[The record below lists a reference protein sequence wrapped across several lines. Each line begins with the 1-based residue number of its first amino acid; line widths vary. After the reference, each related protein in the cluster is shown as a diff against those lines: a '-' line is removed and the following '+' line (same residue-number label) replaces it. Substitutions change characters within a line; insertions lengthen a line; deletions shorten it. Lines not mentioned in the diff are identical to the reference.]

1 MSDLL
6 YEVRDRV
13 ALITLN
19 RPDVH
24 NALSIEMVRLLA
36 EASRD
41 VREDDDVL
49 AAVITGAGDAAFCA
63 GGDLGELLPALTD
76 GQLEILLPEPTR
88 RFFSDLYK
96 PVLAAVN
103 GLCLAGGFEILL
115 GTDLRIAAEESVFGV
130 PEVRWGLV
138 PGAGTH
144 VRLPAQVP
152 WPIAMQLLLTG
163 DTIGARRAYEVG
175 LVNELRPSAEVLP
188 RAFELAERIARNG
201 PLAVRTA
208 KEIAVRALGH
218 ESRFALEWG
227 LQHRVLRSE
236 DATEGPQA
244 FQERRTPEFA
254 GR

>member
-19 RPDVH
+19 RPKVH
-24 NALSIEMVRLLA
+24 NALSIEMVGLLA
-36 EASRD
+36 ETSRD
-41 VREDDDVL
+41 LRDNDDVL
-49 AAVITGAGDAAFCA
+49 AAIITGAGDTAFCA
-63 GGDLGELLPALTD
+63 GGDLSELLPVLTD
-76 GQLEILLPEPTR
+76 GQLEIVLPEPTR
-88 RFFSDLYK
+88 RFFSDVYK
-96 PVLAAVN
+96 PVIAAVN
-103 GLCLAGGFEILL
+103 GLCVAGGFEILL
-115 GTDLRIAAEESVFGV
+115 GTDLRVATEESVFGV
-130 PEVRWGLV
+130 TEVRWGLV

-175 LVNELRPSAEVLP
+175 LINEIRSPGEVLP

-208 KEIAVRALGH
+208 KEIAVRALEH

-227 LQHRVLRSE
+227 LQERVLRSE
-236 DATEGPQA
+236 DAKEGPRA
-244 FQERRTPEFA
+244 FAERRKPQFE

>member
-19 RPDVH
+19 RPKAH

-36 EASRD
+36 EVSCD
-41 VREDDDVL
+41 LREDDEVL

-76 GQLEILLPEPTR
+76 DQLEIVLPEPTQ
-88 RFFSDLYK
+88 RFFSDVYK
-96 PVLAAVN
+96 PVIAAVN
-103 GLCLAGGFEILL
+103 GLCIAGGFEILL
-115 GTDLRIAAEESVFGV
+115 GTDLRIATEESMFGV
-130 PEVRWGLV
+130 AEVRWGLV

-163 DTIGARRAYEVG
+163 DAIGAQRAYEVG
-175 LVNELRPSAEVLP
+175 LINEIRSPVEVLP
-188 RAFELAERIARNG
+188 RAFELAELIARNG

-208 KEIAVRALGH
+208 KEIAVRALEH
-218 ESRFALEWG
+218 ESRFALEWA
-227 LQHRVLRSE
+227 LQKRVLRSE
-236 DATEGPQA
+236 DAKEGPRA
-244 FQERRTPEFA
+244 FRERRKPKFE

>member
-13 ALITLN
+13 ALVTLN
-19 RPDVH
+19 RPTAH

-36 EASRD
+36 EASRRW
-41 VREDDDVL
+41 REDDNVL

-76 GQLEILLPEPTR
+76 GRLEIVLPEPTR
-88 RFFSDLYK
+88 RFFSDVYK
-96 PVLAAVN
+96 PVIAAVN
-103 GLCLAGGFEILL
+103 GLCIAGGFEILL
-115 GTDLRIAAEESVFGV
+115 GTDLRVATEASVFGV
-130 PEVRWGLV
+130 AEVRWGLV

-163 DTIGARRAYEVG
+163 DTIGARRAYEIG
-175 LVNELRPSAEVLP
+175 LINEIRSPAEVLP
-188 RAFELAERIARNG
+188 RAYELAERIARNG

-208 KEIAVRALGH
+208 KEIAVRALEH
-218 ESRFALEWG
+218 ESRFALEWA
-227 LQHRVLRSE
+227 LQNRVLRSE
-236 DATEGPQA
+236 DAKEGPRA
-244 FQERRTPEFA
+244 FRERREPRFE

>member
-19 RPDVH
+19 RPKAH

-36 EASRD
+36 EVSCD
-41 VREDDDVL
+41 LREDDDVL

-76 GQLEILLPEPTR
+76 GQLEIVLPEPTR
-88 RFFSDLYK
+88 RFFSDVYK
-96 PVLAAVN
+96 PVIAAVN
-103 GLCLAGGFEILL
+103 GLCIAGGFEILL
-115 GTDLRIAAEESVFGV
+115 GTDLRIATEESMFGLA
-130 PEVRWGLV
+130 EVRWGLV

-163 DTIGARRAYEVG
+163 DAIGAQRAYEVG
-175 LVNELRPSAEVLP
+175 LVNEIRSPVEVLP

-208 KEIAVRALGH
+208 KEIAVRALEH
-218 ESRFALEWG
+218 ESRFALEWA
-227 LQHRVLRSE
+227 LQKRVLRSE
-236 DATEGPQA
+236 DAKEGPRA
-244 FQERRTPEFA
+244 FRERRKPKFE

>member
-6 YEVRDRV
+6 YEVRNRV

-19 RPDVH
+19 RPDAH
-24 NALSIEMVRLLA
+24 NALSIEMVGLLA

-41 VREDDDVL
+41 LLEDDEVL
-49 AAVITGAGDAAFCA
+49 AAVITGAGGAAFCA

-76 GQLEILLPEPTR
+76 GQLDIVLPEPTR
-88 RFFSDLYK
+88 RFFSDVYK
-96 PVLAAVN
+96 PVIAAVN
-103 GLCLAGGFEILL
+103 GLCIAGGFEILL
-115 GTDLRIAAEESVFGV
+115 GTDLRVAAEGAAFGV
-130 PEVRWGLV
+130 AEVRWGLV

-163 DTIGARRAYEVG
+163 DTIDAGRAYEVG
-175 LVNELRPSAEVLP
+175 LINEIRSPGEVLP

-208 KEIAVRALGH
+208 KEIAVRALED
-218 ESRFALEWG
+218 ESRFALEWA
-227 LQHRVLRSE
+227 LQNRVLRSE
-236 DATEGPQA
+236 DAKEGPRA
-244 FQERRTPEFA
+244 FRERRKPQFQ

>member
-19 RPDVH
+19 RPEVH

-36 EASRD
+36 DASRELH
-41 VREDDDVL
+41 EDDDVL
-49 AAVITGAGDAAFCA
+49 AAVITGAGDVAFCA
-63 GGDLGELLPALTD
+63 GGDLGELLPAVTD
-76 GQLEILLPEPTR
+76 GQLDILLPEPTR
-88 RFFSDLYK
+88 RFFSDVYK
-96 PVLAAVN
+96 PIIAAVD
-103 GLCLAGGFEILL
+103 GLCIAGGLEILL
-115 GTDLRIAAEESVFGV
+115 GTDLRIASEDSVFGV
-130 PEVRWGLV
+130 AEVRWGLV

-144 VRLPAQVP
+144 VRLPAQIP

-175 LVNELRPSAEVLP
+175 LINEIRPSAEVLQC
-188 RAFELAERIARNG
+188 AFDLAERISRNG

-236 DATEGPQA
+236 DAREGPRA
-244 FQERRTPEFA
+244 FQERRKPMFS